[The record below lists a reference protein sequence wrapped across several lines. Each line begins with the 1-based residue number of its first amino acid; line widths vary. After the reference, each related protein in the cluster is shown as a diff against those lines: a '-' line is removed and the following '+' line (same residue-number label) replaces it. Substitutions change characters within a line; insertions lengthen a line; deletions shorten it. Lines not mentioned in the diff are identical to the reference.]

1 MSDIIILKAGEVAR
15 MDPTQSGF
23 AHGFGIFE
31 TIKLSAGRLCFW
43 QAHWQRLVRSVTV
56 LNLEFDAFE
65 ASVLGAIRE
74 LVRAE
79 GLSDGTVKVSLLRNG
94 AGVSCYVYARPSM
107 SAAGHARLQLTQD
120 GALNEHSLL
129 AGHKTHNYMENLL
142 LLEAARSAGFTDVLR
157 VNTAGDLTE
166 TAVANVFFIQAGRL
180 CTPAL
185 STGALPGVIRAEV
198 LRVAQV
204 LSIPVAEGRFSVA
217 VLQGAEAVFV
227 TNSSVG
233 IQQVDTVDTMNFS
246 GTHAAVDS
254 LKPALADAEARN
266 SILLLDD

>member
-23 AHGFGIFE
+23 AHGFGVFE

-43 QAHWQRLVRSVTV
+43 QAHWQRLIRSADA
-56 LNLEFDAFE
+56 LNLKFDGSE
-65 ASVLGAIRE
+65 AGVLGAIRE
-74 LVRAE
+74 LVRAG

-94 AGVSCYVYARPSM
+94 AGVTCYLYARPAM
-107 SAAGHARLQLTQD
+107 SAAGNARLQLAQD

-142 LLEAARSAGFTDVLR
+142 LIEAARSAGFTDVLR
-157 VNTAGDLTE
+157 VNTAGDLAE
-166 TAVANVFFIQAGRL
+166 TAVANLFFIQPGRL

-185 STGALPGVIRAEV
+185 STGVLPGVIRAEV
-198 LRVAQV
+198 LRAAGA
-204 LSIPVAEGRFSVA
+204 LSISVEEGRFSVEA
-217 VLQGAEAVFV
+217 LQGAEAVFV

-233 IQQVDTVDTMNFS
+233 IQQVDTVDTMDFRGAHPVVDALKS
-246 GTHAAVDS
+246 G
-254 LKPALADAEARN
+254 LADAETRN